1 MDGNNEIYFVWMEIM
16 NLFRMDGNNEIYFV
30 WMEIM
35 KFISYGWK

>member
-1 MDGNNEIYFVWMEIM
+1 MDGNNEIYFVWMEH
-16 NLFRMDGNNEIYFV
+16 NEIYFV